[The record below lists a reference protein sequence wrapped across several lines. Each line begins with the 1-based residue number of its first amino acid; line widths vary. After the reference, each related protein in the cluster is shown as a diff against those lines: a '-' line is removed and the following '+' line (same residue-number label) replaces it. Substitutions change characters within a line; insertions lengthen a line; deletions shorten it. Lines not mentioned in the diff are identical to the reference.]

1 MAETTR
7 PVGVPAGIFI
17 RFFSACYDLMILF
30 SVTFVLVGGP
40 ITLVK
45 EFIGPVPNWV
55 QYMLFTTVCYAYLV
69 GFWIKGGS
77 TTGMRPWKLKVV
89 MADSGD
95 NINLGAATIRFLAL
109 MITWLSLIVTFFYLS
124 MRNTESPL
132 FLLAAGIPALSV
144 VMMLSKNRQAL
155 HDFLAGTAVYR
166 VQPAAKPSAEE

>member
-7 PVGVPAGIFI
+7 PVGVPAGII
-17 RFFSACYDLMILF
+17 MRLSSACYDLMILF
-30 SVTFVLVGGP
+30 SITFVLVGGP

-69 GFWIKGGS
+69 GFWIKGGT

-95 NINLGAATIRFLAL
+95 AMNLAAATIRFLAL
-109 MITWLSLIVTFFYLS
+109 MITWLSLLVTFFYLS
-124 MRNTESPL
+124 MRDTESPL
-132 FLLAAGIPALSV
+132 FILTASIPALSLA
-144 VMMLSKNRQAL
+144 MMLSKKRQAL
-155 HDFLAGTAVYR
+155 HDFLAGTSVYR
-166 VQPAAKPSAEE
+166 VQPAAKPPKAE